1 MVGETVLGKDNTVIQ
16 FTVLSLVL
24 GPALLVKVGKG
35 GLSNLYSEKD
45 EIVKYIFGK
54 DAVKLEKQFPG
65 RLLLVRY
72 EDLSLNTEETIR
84 ATEK

>member
-1 MVGETVLGKDNTVIQ
+1 MVGET
-16 FTVLSLVL
+16 VL

-35 GLSNLYSEKD
+35 GLSNFYSEKD

-84 ATEK
+84 AIEKII

>member
-1 MVGETVLGKDNTVIQ
+1 MFGWRNSSWSCSTGE
-16 FTVLSLVL
+16 SRERC
-24 GPALLVKVGKG
+24 
-35 GLSNLYSEKD
+35 LSNFYSEKD

-84 ATEK
+84 ATEKVI